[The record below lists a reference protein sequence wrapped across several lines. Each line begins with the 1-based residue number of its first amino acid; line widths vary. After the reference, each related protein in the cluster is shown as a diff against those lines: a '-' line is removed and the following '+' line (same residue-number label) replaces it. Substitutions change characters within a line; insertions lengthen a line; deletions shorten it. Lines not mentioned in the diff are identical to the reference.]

1 MKIINVEYTGYG
13 NVYNNYIARGM
24 YWRDPIIMS
33 QGALDRRDVWY
44 YHPYQYS
51 DFIMFVLQQQLDVL
65 VQTHLEQIVGVQ
77 SSGEIIVENAR
88 CGISTDFPLDYP
100 NGTCLSIPVVDEE
113 AFLDYFGGLT
123 KINQALDVS
132 SEDWRSAP
140 PIARSSRGYKNE
152 KTVFQIFRS
161 NEALKIFLVQEDGF
175 QLMHRLIDLM
185 NFVSSLITEGGDPLM
200 VAEFV
205 YSQTNPIQSRYDE
218 WMKLAHRPEASTHYP
233 EFDKALIYFFSHT
246 FGEPLFMDYDMRTN
260 VGMSID
266 HEFFPIVKDFFK
278 GTILGEEGIIIGI

>member
-13 NVYNNYIARGM
+13 NVYNNYITRGM

-100 NGTCLSIPVVDEE
+100 NGTCLSIPVVDEK

-152 KTVFQIFRS
+152 KNVFQTFRS
-161 NEALKIFLVQEDGF
+161 NETLKTFLVQEDGF
-175 QLMHRLIDLM
+175 QLMHRLINLM
-185 NFVSSLITEGGDPLM
+185 NFVSLLIMEGGDPSM

-205 YSQTNPIQSRYDE
+205 YLQTNPIQSRYDE
-218 WMKLAHRPEASTHYP
+218 WVKLAYRPEASTHYP

-260 VGMSID
+260 VGMCID
-266 HEFFPIVKDFFK
+266 REFFPIVKDFFK
-278 GTILGEEGIIIGI
+278 GTILGEEDIIIGI